1 MSLQLDRVP
10 RKKVAIVGSGCAG
23 IAALWALNRTHHDA
37 YLFEAANR
45 LGGHTNTVEWRQ
57 SKFKAMVDTGFAVF
71 NTATYPNFVTFL
83 ERMNVPTLKVNEPT
97 RPIEM
102 ILDTSPDNSI
112 FQWAW
117 ASLRAM
123 LGQGGNLFSLRAWRL
138 IFDIVRF
145 NQFSVDLLREDD
157 VYGSSAMSEKTIGDY
172 LYREGYSDAF
182 RDDYLIPLMASVW
195 CTSPD
200 EGVLDLPALAFVRF
214 MRNHHLLSTMAEPGW
229 RTLEGGAKSYI
240 DAVMRG
246 FPPNHLFL
254 KTPVK
259 HLTNDETGRVR
270 LYLENGK
277 TEVFDHVILATH
289 GDQAY
294 QIIEPSATEEEK
306 AIMSAFKSVE
316 RTCVLH
322 SDISYMPKR
331 RDAWSSMNS
340 ISLSSPWVH
349 RDIAGKSLTYNMNIL
364 QHIPRRAFGDVLVT
378 MNPIRPPRPE
388 TVQGRYSYA
397 HPVYDSATVRAQ
409 KVLPRIQNTRG
420 ISYAGAWTSYGSHED
435 GFTSGLYVAK
445 AHLGARLPFELV
457 DSASRQGEHKLGLV
471 DLFLRAIILLIQVF
485 VIDFFGR
492 VLKGSRVKS
501 LVHANGNANGKKSS
515 WR

>member
-37 YLFEAANR
+37 YLFEADNR

-57 SKFKAMVDTGFAVF
+57 SKFKAMVDMGFVVF
-71 NTATYPNFVTFL
+71 NTATYPNFIKFL
-83 ERMNVPTLKVNEPT
+83 EKMNVPTLKVNKPT
-97 RPIEM
+97 RPTEM
-102 ILDTSPDNSI
+102 VLDASPDDSI
-112 FQWAW
+112 LQWAW
-117 ASLRAM
+117 ASLKAM
-123 LGQGGNLFSLRAWRL
+123 LGQGGNLLSLRTWRL
-138 IFDIVRF
+138 IFDIARF

-157 VYGSSAMSEKTIGDY
+157 VYGSSTMSRKTIGDY

-214 MRNHHLLSTMAEPGW
+214 MRNHHLLSTMAEP
-229 RTLEGGAKSYI
+229 
-240 DAVMRG
+240 
-246 FPPNHLFL
+246 
-254 KTPVK
+254 VK
-259 HLTNDETGRVR
+259 HLTNDKNGRVR
-270 LYLENGK
+270 LHLENGK

-322 SDISYMPKR
+322 SDVSYMPKR
-331 RDAWSSMNS
+331 RDAWSSLNS

-349 RDIAGKSLTYNMNIL
+349 RDVAGKSLTYNMNIL

-378 MNPIRPPRPE
+378 LNPIRQPRPE

-409 KVLPRIQNTRG
+409 KALPRIQNTRG
-420 ISYAGAWTSYGSHED
+420 ISYAGAWTRYGSHED

-457 DSASRQGEHKLGLV
+457 DSASGQGEHKLGLL
-471 DLFLRAIILLIQVF
+471 DLLLRAIILLIQVF

-492 VLKGSRVKS
+492 ALKGSTVKS
-501 LVHANGNANGKKSS
+501 LVHANGNANGKKSY
-515 WR
+515 W